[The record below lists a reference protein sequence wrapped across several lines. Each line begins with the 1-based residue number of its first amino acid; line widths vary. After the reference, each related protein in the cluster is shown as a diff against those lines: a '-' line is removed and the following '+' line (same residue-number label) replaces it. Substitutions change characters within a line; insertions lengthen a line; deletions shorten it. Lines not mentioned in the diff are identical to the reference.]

1 MKKFLL
7 PLVLSLCLLLA
18 ACGNNHTN
26 NANNNLTENNAS
38 TNQVENNLPD
48 TSDTPTDD
56 GQQSDDTQ
64 EPVELGTLTVEV
76 VVDSEDA
83 DDFLS
88 LLRDLSALLDQKLSE
103 NGYDAEAVTVTVSTA
118 GGTTA
123 DALAAGGVDIALL
136 PAEDFV
142 ACENSA
148 TGILMDDGEI
158 PTDVVAVTSDKAELD
173 NAFQEAL
180 AAALTD
186 GGEESFLSLCHPN
199 MTYVSFDSGAL
210 QPIRDKLAEEQAAA
224 HPEG

>member
-26 NANNNLTENNAS
+26 NTNDNLTENNAS

-48 TSDTPTDD
+48 PPDTPTDD
-56 GQQSDDTQ
+56 TDQDAD

-88 LLRDLSALLDQKLSE
+88 QLRDLSALLDQKLSE

-158 PTDVVAVTSDKAELD
+158 PTDVVAVTSDRAELD
-173 NAFQEAL
+173 SAFQEAL

>member
-7 PLVLSLCLLLA
+7 PLALALCLLLA
-18 ACGNNHTN
+18 ACGDNHTN
-26 NANNNLTENNAS
+26 NTNDNLTENNVS

-48 TSDTPTDD
+48 TSDTTTNDAD
-56 GQQSDDTQ
+56 QDAD

-76 VVDSEDA
+76 GVDSEDA

-88 LLRDLSALLDQKLSE
+88 QLRDLPPLLDQKLSE

-123 DALAAGGVDIALL
+123 DALAADGVDIALL

-142 ACENSA
+142 ACEDSA

-158 PTDVVAVTSDKAELD
+158 PSDVVAVTSDRAELD
-173 NAFQEAL
+173 SAFQEAL
-180 AAALTD
+180 ATAIAD

-199 MTYVSFDSGAL
+199 MTYVSFDSGVL

>member
-158 PTDVVAVTSDKAELD
+158 PTDVAVTSDRAELD
-173 NAFQEAL
+173 SAFQEAL

>member
-1 MKKFLL
+1 MHSFRGRA
-7 PLVLSLCLLLA
+7 LS
-18 ACGNNHTN
+18 G
-26 NANNNLTENNAS
+26 
-38 TNQVENNLPD
+38 
-48 TSDTPTDD
+48 
-56 GQQSDDTQ
+56 
-64 EPVELGTLTVEV
+64 
-76 VVDSEDA
+76 SEDA

-88 LLRDLSALLDQKLSE
+88 QLRDLSALLDQKLSE

-142 ACENSA
+142 ACEDSA

-158 PTDVVAVTSDKAELD
+158 PTDVVAVTSDRAELD
-173 NAFQEAL
+173 SAFQEAL

-186 GGEESFLSLCHPN
+186 SGEEESFLSLCHPD

-210 QPIRDKLAEEQAAA
+210 QPIRDRLAEEQAAA

>member
-1 MKKFLL
+1 
-7 PLVLSLCLLLA
+7 
-18 ACGNNHTN
+18 HTN

-88 LLRDLSALLDQKLSE
+88 QLRDLSALLDQKLSE

-142 ACENSA
+142 A
-148 TGILMDDGEI
+148 
-158 PTDVVAVTSDKAELD
+158 
-173 NAFQEAL
+173 
-180 AAALTD
+180 
-186 GGEESFLSLCHPN
+186 
-199 MTYVSFDSGAL
+199 
-210 QPIRDKLAEEQAAA
+210 
-224 HPEG
+224 